1 MTKIIDKKI
10 TGYKVVSGT
19 AETPIIQYNT
29 LERDEVLQGT
39 TYKLKVEDWA
49 YYVTVNDTIV
59 GGVVRP
65 FEVFINTKN
74 AERYA
79 SLTTLTRL
87 ISAYLRTG
95 HAYGFIAEEL
105 SQIIDPKG
113 GFWQKGKYYASFEA
127 LLGEVL
133 SKHFDNLDTFNNL
146 K

>member
-1 MTKIIDKKI
+1 MTNTIDKKI
-10 TGYKVVSGT
+10 TGYKVLVET
-19 AETPIIQYNT
+19 TPPVVAELHT

-49 YYVTVNDTIV
+49 YYVTVNDTIID
-59 GGVVRP
+59 GVVRP

-113 GFWQKGKYYASFEA
+113 GFWQKGTYYNSFEA

-133 SKHFDNLDTFNNL
+133 KKHFDNLKTS
-146 K
+146 

>member
-1 MTKIIDKKI
+1 LTNTIDKKI
-10 TGYKVVSGT
+10 TGYKVLT
-19 AETPIIQYNT
+19 ETTPPTIAELHT
-29 LERDEVLQGT
+29 LERDEVLSGT

-59 GGVVRP
+59 DGAARP

-87 ISAYLRTG
+87 ISAYFRTG
-95 HAYGFIAEEL
+95 HAYAFIAEEL

-113 GFWQKGKYYASFEA
+113 GFWQKGTYYASFEA

-133 SKHFDNLDTFNNL
+133 KKHFDNLKTS
-146 K
+146 

>member
-1 MTKIIDKKI
+1 MTEIIDKKI
-10 TGYKVVSGT
+10 TRYKVVSGT
-19 AETPIIQYNT
+19 GETPIVQYNII
-29 LERDEVLQGT
+29 ERDEVLQGT

-59 GGVVRP
+59 DGVARP

-95 HAYGFIAEEL
+95 HSYDFIAEEL

-113 GFWQKGKYYASFEA
+113 GFWQKGTYYASLEA

-133 SKHFDNLDTFNNL
+133 KKHFDNL
-146 K
+146 KQE